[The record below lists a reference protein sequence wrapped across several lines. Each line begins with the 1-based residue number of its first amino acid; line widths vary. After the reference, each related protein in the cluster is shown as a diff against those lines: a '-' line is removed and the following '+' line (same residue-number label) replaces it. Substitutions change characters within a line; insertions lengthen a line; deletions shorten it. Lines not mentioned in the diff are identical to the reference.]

1 MPTHP
6 TVPTSDQV
14 VANTQLQAP
23 EVKELAS
30 GVDALYLSGHG
41 YVPKAFLAQ
50 VEESRLFADRVS
62 LPVPFELGPLTF
74 GLAPHGWGKY
84 RFCLDHESGR
94 IGFTSSTKLPAVR
107 IQPRAEFLHSLGPAG
122 TVRHFDDLLR
132 PLVDRLGLSVA
143 RIDLFC
149 DVEGMEL
156 RGEDRRG
163 FLCRGDDCTTYEA
176 GHVCNGFAFG
186 SRRIQRISAR
196 IYDKTAEMAVKG
208 TDWWEEVWGDR
219 HQPRAQVWRI
229 EFEIGRAA
237 LTDLERYHPDAVLA
251 AVPSMWRYCTGE
263 WLTLRTPGA
272 DSNSSRWPVAAP
284 WRVIQ
289 GATLAQ
295 GATDLAWIRRRK
307 RASSFRRLMPGLVGY
322 LVSFAA
328 LSGTFTVA
336 DTLEALSTHLADDE
350 IARRTT
356 FAERVHRRRAEG
368 GIP

>member
-23 EVKELAS
+23 EVTELAS

-41 YVPKAFLAQ
+41 YLPKAFLARL
-50 VEESRLFADRVS
+50 EESRLFADRVS

-74 GLAPHGWGKY
+74 GLTPHGWGRY

-107 IQPRAEFLHSLGPAG
+107 IQPRAEFLHSVGPAG
-122 TVRHFDDLLR
+122 TVHHFDQLLR
-132 PLVDRLGLSVA
+132 PVVDRLGLSVA

-163 FLCRGDDCTTYEA
+163 FLCRGDGCTTYEA
-176 GHVCNGFAFG
+176 GHVCTGFAFG
-186 SRRIQRISAR
+186 SRRTQRISA
-196 IYDKTAEMAVKG
+196 
-208 TDWWEEVWGDR
+208 
-219 HQPRAQVWRI
+219 RI

-237 LTDLERYHPDAVLA
+237 LTELELFHHDAVLSA
-251 AVPSMWRYCTGE
+251 APSLWRYCTGE

-289 GATLAQ
+289 GATLAH

-328 LSGTFTVA
+328 LSGSFTVA
-336 DTLEALSTHLADDE
+336 DTLEALTTHLADDE

-368 GIP
+368 GIR